1 MASKSKRQQTA
12 AKRNRE
18 HAVREKRELKQQKKL
33 AAAADKR
40 MRAED
45 PSITLT
51 THEDELSEHRP
62 TATTRLTPVDTP
74 DE

>member
-12 AKRNRE
+12 AKRTRE

-51 THEDELSEHRP
+51 TREDELSEHP
-62 TATTRLTPVDTP
+62 ADGDDAVDAVDTP